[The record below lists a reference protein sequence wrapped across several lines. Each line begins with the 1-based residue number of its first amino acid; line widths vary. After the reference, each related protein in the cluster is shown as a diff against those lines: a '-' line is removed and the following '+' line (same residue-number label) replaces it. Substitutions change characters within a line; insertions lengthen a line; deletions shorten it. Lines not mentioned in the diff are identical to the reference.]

1 MLLTKAAIA
10 DSHFICT
17 VPSHVG
23 RVESFPSVQVT
34 SLSPLKVNPVS
45 QVTVY
50 LLPEAIVADVGV
62 TVPSEIV
69 GLLHGLGLL
78 EQVGKVDST
87 PFVQVTSLFP
97 LKVNPLSQVTV
108 YLLPEAIV
116 AEVGVTVASEIVGL
130 LQELAENTI
139 LLR

>member
-69 GLLHGLGLL
+69 GLL
-78 EQVGKVDST
+78 
-87 PFVQVTSLFP
+87 
-97 LKVNPLSQVTV
+97 
-108 YLLPEAIV
+108 
-116 AEVGVTVASEIVGL
+116 
-130 LQELAENTI
+130 QELAENTI
-139 LLR
+139 LSGIFEVVSSRKHLGAVSSYLPLNNNDIMT

>member
-50 LLPEAIVADVGV
+50 LLPEAIVA
-62 TVPSEIV
+62 
-69 GLLHGLGLL
+69 
-78 EQVGKVDST
+78 
-87 PFVQVTSLFP
+87 
-97 LKVNPLSQVTV
+97 
-108 YLLPEAIV
+108 
-116 AEVGVTVASEIVGL
+116 EVGVTVASEIVGL
-130 LQELAENTI
+130 LQELAESTI
-139 LLR
+139 LLRKSYSNLSSYSRIAISRIDCSLNLTQL